1 MYLTALQIS
10 GPVVLRPRMTDH
22 SLVRCVILP
31 SEGIARGERRGAET
45 LRRCTVANA
54 ARNIMV
60 SDKS

>member
-31 SEGIARGERRGAET
+31 SEEIACGERRGAET
-45 LRRCTVANA
+45 AASLHCCERCEKYNGK
-54 ARNIMV
+54 R
-60 SDKS
+60 